1 MQAYKY
7 KVRTPNKQTVTKLEN
22 HLFLCAE
29 LYNAALQ
36 ERRDAYKL
44 NRISLNYFDQAN
56 QLSDIKE
63 IRDDLNNVHSQVLQD
78 ILKRVD
84 KTFKSFFARIKRKGA
99 FRAGFPRFKSAKKF
113 DSFCFPQSGF
123 KLNGDKLTLSK
134 IGSVRLRLSRPIDG
148 KIKTCTIKR
157 EVSGWFVVFTV
168 ENEINPL
175 PKTNMAV
182 GLDAGIE
189 SFVTLS
195 DGTQIDNFKYY
206 ESTQKKLRIAQR
218 RISRRKKGSN
228 QRRKAVN
235 QLRKVH
241 GKIQNQ
247 RNDFGHQTSTMLV
260 KQYDLIA
267 IEDLNIV
274 GLSKGILSKQVYDVA
289 WSEFFSKLKY
299 KAENA
304 DKMLIKVQP
313 HFTSQDCSR
322 CGNRIKKDLSVRVHN
337 CLKCGL
343 RLHRDHNAA
352 KNILN
357 KAVGQTVESVKWNNS
372 SCLLSESQTITVS
385 V

>member
-1 MQAYKY
+1 MQAFKY
-7 KVRTPNKQTVTKLEN
+7 KVKTPNKQTATKLEN
-22 HLFLCAE
+22 HLVACCE

-44 NRISLNYFDQAN
+44 NRISLNYYDQAN

-63 IRDDLNNVHSQVLQD
+63 IRDDLTEIHSQVLQD

-84 KTFKSFFARIKRKGA
+84 KTFKSFFARIKRKEK
-99 FRAGFPRFKSAKKF
+99 AGFPRFKSAKKF

-134 IGSVRLRLSRPIDG
+134 IGSVRLRLSRPIEG

-168 ENEINPL
+168 ENEVKPL
-175 PKTNMAV
+175 PKTSKAV

-195 DGTQIDNFKYY
+195 DGAQIENFKYY
-206 ESTQKKLRIAQR
+206 ESTQKHLRKAQR
-218 RISRRKKGSN
+218 KVSRRKKGSN
-228 QRRKAVN
+228 SRRKAVVI
-235 QLRKVH
+235 LRKIH
-241 GKIQNQ
+241 ERIYNQ
-247 RNDFGHQTSTMLV
+247 RNDFQHKVSTHLIN
-260 KQYDLIA
+260 QYDLIA
-267 IEDLNIV
+267 IEK
-274 GLSKGILSKQVYDVA
+274 LSILGMSRGILSKQVNDVS
-289 WSEFFSKLKY
+289 WSSFFQKLKY

-304 DKMLIKVQP
+304 DKTLIEVNP
-313 HFTSQDCSR
+313 AYTSQDCSD
-322 CGNRIKKDLSVRVHN
+322 CGNRVKKDLSVRVHH

-343 RLHRDHNAA
+343 RLHRDTNAA